1 MVPSSYQQRSPDA
14 RLQIRSSGR
23 EHVLGKSPCH
33 LLSLA
38 EMPKKM
44 DDQKKGGPGGGDQK
58 KGDDSK
64 KGGDMKKQGP

>member
-1 MVPSSYQQRSPDA
+1 MRICSICSVGGSMRWAIHSCP
-14 RLQIRSSGR
+14 
-23 EHVLGKSPCH
+23 

-44 DDQKKGGPGGGDQK
+44 DDSKKGGPGGGDQK